1 MATARATVGSVF
13 GVVATT
19 ANVVVDTLA
28 IATTT
33 LEAANASVEAWS
45 SKVKIEAK
53 INKGLAEKLAIQN
66 AAIKLKD
73 SRMEVLQL
81 NEEELNQFNMALK
94 EIEELVKK

>member
-13 GVVATT
+13 GVVATA

-73 SRMEVLQL
+73 SRMEILQL
-81 NEEELNQFNMALK
+81 NEEELAQYNEALK
-94 EIEELVKK
+94 EIEELIKK